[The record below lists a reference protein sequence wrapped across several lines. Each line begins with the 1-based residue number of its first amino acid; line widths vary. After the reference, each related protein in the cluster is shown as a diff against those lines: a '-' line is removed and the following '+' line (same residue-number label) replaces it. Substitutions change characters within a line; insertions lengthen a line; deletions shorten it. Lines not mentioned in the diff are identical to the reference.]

1 MSHHYDVAAL
11 RRAYQRT
18 ISKVIR
24 SVANEPEVILALD
37 AILGA
42 RAEVIAARLELLN
55 SGVSL
60 DACNQATF
68 ILLTQMLATH
78 LHDMGKEDEEA
89 AEAYTGHILA
99 CALRQLSKPP
109 TMTFRPE
116 VGGHA

>member
-11 RRAYQRT
+11 RSAYQRT

-24 SVANEPEVILALD
+24 SVANEPQVIVALD

-42 RAEVIAARLELLN
+42 RVEVIAARLELLN
-55 SGVSL
+55 SGISL

-78 LHDMGKEDEEA
+78 LHDVGREDEQA

-109 TMTFRPE
+109 TMTVFPE
-116 VGGHA
+116 AGGHA

>member
-1 MSHHYDVAAL
+1 MSHHYDVAAV

-18 ISKVIR
+18 VSKVIR

-42 RAEVIAARLELLN
+42 RVEVIAARLELLN

-60 DACNQATF
+60 DACNQAAF

-99 CALRQLSKPP
+99 CALRLLSKPP